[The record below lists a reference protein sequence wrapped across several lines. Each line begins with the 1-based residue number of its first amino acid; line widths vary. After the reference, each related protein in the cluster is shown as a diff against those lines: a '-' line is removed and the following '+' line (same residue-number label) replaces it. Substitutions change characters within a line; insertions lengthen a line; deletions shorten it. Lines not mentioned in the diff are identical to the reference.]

1 MVTLREWWAER
12 WQSLAPWQR
21 ALGITIFGGLVFNRG
36 LPVLGNAVE
45 SLSLFSRIAVVGVLI
60 VGFLFVRTRKRLVG
74 FESRLKPRVDMIVGL
89 QYRSLLW
96 LEHVRESMT
105 DTTPDGGQVSRE
117 TLLEW
122 IEHDDGAVR
131 TGGRSTGSLFAVV
144 LLGNA
149 AGFLLAVEAGLGQ
162 PGSFPVVAASILGGV
177 VAVGASRLWD
187 AGGRPD
193 RRGHPIAEAYPG
205 LWALEESL
213 RRPDD
218 GEPSDEHLE
227 ELRRRFQRLL
237 PTCEVEVEDD
247 GLKVRPADGF
257 EAGRSKDE

>member
-1 MVTLREWWAER
+1 MVTLREWWTER

-21 ALGITIFGGLVFNRG
+21 ALGITIFGGPVFNRG

-45 SLSLFSRIAVVGVLI
+45 SSSLFSRIAVVGVLI

-74 FESRLKPRVDMIVGL
+74 FENRLKPRVDTIVGL
-89 QYRSLLW
+89 QYRSLSW
-96 LEHVRESMT
+96 LEHGRESTT
-105 DTTPDGGQVSRE
+105 DATPDGGRVSHE

-122 IEHDDGAVR
+122 VDHDRR
-131 TGGRSTGSLFAVV
+131 TGQTGGSTASLFAVA

-149 AGFLLAVEAGLGQ
+149 AGLLLAVEAGLGR
-162 PGSFPVVAASILGGV
+162 PGSFPVVAVSILGGV

-187 AGGRPD
+187 PGGRPD
-193 RRGHPIAEAYPG
+193 RRGHPIAETHPG
-205 LWALEESL
+205 LWTLEGSL

-218 GEPSDEHLE
+218 GEPDDEHLE

-237 PTCEVEVEDD
+237 PTCEVEVVDD
-247 GLKVRPADGF
+247 GPKVRPTDGF
-257 EAGRSKDE
+257 EDGRSNDG